1 MASPRASHGPST
13 SEKTAIPEPYNRS
26 SRAVCKQLRQIHKAC
41 GQWPWEFLPG
51 RIPEALDKHMLAPL
65 VTAVEFA
72 CDDEHNVT
80 LSELTEWLMGQKG
93 DWVLTSTHSSNA
105 LDWVIYTHDKRANR
119 RRSTNNGTDSGRPS
133 SRARKRQHSN
143 DEVIF
148 PRPPR
153 PDPQSRQKKRWAE
166 TRSPTAEDVA
176 EVKAQSEPGP
186 EPEPD
191 FEPEPEPEPELEL
204 DHDMEMDVDDSNPN
218 GDDGENTNA
227 NINTNTN
234 LGGTNKQTL
243 EEAIA
248 ASARRLEVA
257 RDNLKEYED
266 ELETEREA
274 LKTISDSLSE
284 ASEAHEAAIQKWR
297 DAVLQADT
305 KQNELQQFQNLAQ
318 SFSRDTQA
326 ALEQHSQSLRH
337 LSDQAIE
344 EEKHAEDELR
354 TRRRAFCIL
363 EDRKDT
369 KEGTIKKISARIRRY
384 QDDIDAEEVKHQ
396 RLLAEHYL
404 ELLSN
409 DIIQGISIAD
419 ISYAKILEIKL
430 ERDQRIWVAAKRYP
444 VLCSDLSN
452 FLTQLPSC
460 AESCVLDFV
469 SASSCGTNAT
479 CLCTNPKLKD
489 DVLPCVES
497 HCLPREALAAI
508 NLTSVAC
515 DFPIRD
521 KHEQFNILTITLIV
535 ITGITVGLRFLE
547 KIRYGPG
554 LQLDDYV
561 ITGAFCDGC
570 QHPQTTLSGSVW
582 QFFQPYMG

>member
-1 MASPRASHGPST
+1 MANPGPRASPGPST
-13 SEKTAIPEPYNRS
+13 SDKTPIPGPYNRS
-26 SRAVCKQLRQIHKAC
+26 SRTVCKQLRQIHKAC
-41 GQWPWEFLPG
+41 GQWPWDFLPG

-65 VTAVEFA
+65 VTAIEFA

-93 DWVLTSTHSSNA
+93 DWVLTSTQSSNA

-119 RRSTNNGTDSGRPS
+119 RRSTNSGIDTGRPS

-143 DEVIF
+143 DEVIL
-148 PRPPR
+148 PRPSR

-166 TRSPTAEDVA
+166 TRSPTAEDVT
-176 EVKAQSEPGP
+176 ELEDQSKPGP
-186 EPEPD
+186 EPDPGPEPSLK
-191 FEPEPEPEPELEL
+191 PEPEHEPELEL
-204 DHDMEMDVDDSNPN
+204 DHDMEMDVDDSNQN
-218 GDDGENTNA
+218 GDDVENANAIINTNA
-227 NINTNTN
+227 N
-234 LGGTNKQTL
+234 LGRTNKQTL

-248 ASARRLEVA
+248 ASSRRLEVA
-257 RDNLKEYED
+257 RGNLKEYED
-266 ELETEREA
+266 ELEIERQGLEA
-274 LKTISDSLSE
+274 IEASRSE
-284 ASEAHEAAIQKWR
+284 ASETHDAAIQRWR

-344 EEKHAEDELR
+344 DEKHAENELR
-354 TRRRAFCIL
+354 TRRREFCIL

-369 KEGTIKKISARIRRY
+369 KEGIIKKISARIRRY

-430 ERDQRIWVAAKRYP
+430 ERDQRIWY
-444 VLCSDLSN
+444 
-452 FLTQLPSC
+452 
-460 AESCVLDFV
+460 
-469 SASSCGTNAT
+469 
-479 CLCTNPKLKD
+479 
-489 DVLPCVES
+489 
-497 HCLPREALAAI
+497 
-508 NLTSVAC
+508 
-515 DFPIRD
+515 
-521 KHEQFNILTITLIV
+521 EQ
-535 ITGITVGLRFLE
+535 R
-547 KIRYGPG
+547 
-554 LQLDDYV
+554 QM
-561 ITGAFCDGC
+561 
-570 QHPQTTLSGSVW
+570 S
-582 QFFQPYMG
+582 

>member
-13 SEKTAIPEPYNRS
+13 SEKTAIPEPHNRS

-41 GQWPWEFLPG
+41 GQWPWDFLPG

-143 DEVIF
+143 DEVIL

-176 EVKAQSEPGP
+176 
-186 EPEPD
+186 
-191 FEPEPEPEPELEL
+191 
-204 DHDMEMDVDDSNPN
+204 
-218 GDDGENTNA
+218 
-227 NINTNTN
+227 
-234 LGGTNKQTL
+234 

-274 LKTISDSLSE
+274 LKTINASLSE

-430 ERDQRIWVAAKRYP
+430 ERDQRIWY
-444 VLCSDLSN
+444 
-452 FLTQLPSC
+452 
-460 AESCVLDFV
+460 
-469 SASSCGTNAT
+469 
-479 CLCTNPKLKD
+479 
-489 DVLPCVES
+489 
-497 HCLPREALAAI
+497 
-508 NLTSVAC
+508 
-515 DFPIRD
+515 
-521 KHEQFNILTITLIV
+521 EQRQMN
-535 ITGITVGLRFLE
+535 
-547 KIRYGPG
+547 
-554 LQLDDYV
+554 
-561 ITGAFCDGC
+561 
-570 QHPQTTLSGSVW
+570 
-582 QFFQPYMG
+582 

>member
-1 MASPRASHGPST
+1 MANPCPRASHGSST

-26 SRAVCKQLRQIHKAC
+26 SRPVCKQLRQIHKAC
-41 GQWPWEFLPG
+41 GQWPWDLLPG
-51 RIPEALDKHMLAPL
+51 RIPEALDKHMLGPL

-105 LDWVIYTHDKRANR
+105 LDWVTYTHDKRAHR
-119 RRSTNNGTDSGRPS
+119 RRSSTNNGIDSGRPS

-143 DEVIF
+143 DEVIL

-153 PDPQSRQKKRWAE
+153 SDTQSRQKKRGTE
-166 TRSPTAEDVA
+166 IRSPTADNVA
-176 EVKAQSEPGP
+176 EAEAQSETGP

-191 FEPEPEPEPELEL
+191 FEPEPEPEPEPELEL

-218 GDDGENTNA
+218 GDAGEK
-227 NINTNTN
+227 TNTN
-234 LGGTNKQTL
+234 RSKTDNQTL
-243 EEAIA
+243 DEAIA
-248 ASARRLEVA
+248 ASARRLEEA

-266 ELETEREA
+266 DLQIEREA
-274 LKTISDSLSE
+274 LKAIDASRSV
-284 ASEAHEAAIQKWR
+284 ASESHEAAIQKWR
-297 DAVLQADT
+297 DAVLKADT

-344 EEKHAEDELR
+344 EEKHAENELR
-354 TRRRAFCIL
+354 ARRREFCIL
-363 EDRKDT
+363 EDKKDT
-369 KEGTIKKISARIRRY
+369 KEGIIKKISARIRRY
-384 QDDIDAEEVKHQ
+384 QDDIDAEEAKHQ

-430 ERDQRIWVAAKRYP
+430 ERDQRIWY
-444 VLCSDLSN
+444 
-452 FLTQLPSC
+452 
-460 AESCVLDFV
+460 
-469 SASSCGTNAT
+469 
-479 CLCTNPKLKD
+479 
-489 DVLPCVES
+489 
-497 HCLPREALAAI
+497 
-508 NLTSVAC
+508 
-515 DFPIRD
+515 
-521 KHEQFNILTITLIV
+521 EQ
-535 ITGITVGLRFLE
+535 R
-547 KIRYGPG
+547 
-554 LQLDDYV
+554 QM
-561 ITGAFCDGC
+561 
-570 QHPQTTLSGSVW
+570 S
-582 QFFQPYMG
+582 

>member
-13 SEKTAIPEPYNRS
+13 SEKPAIPEPYNRS

-80 LSELTEWLMGQKG
+80 LSELTEWLMSQKG
-93 DWVLTSTHSSNA
+93 DWVLTSTHASNA

-119 RRSTNNGTDSGRPS
+119 RRSTNNGIDSGRPS

-143 DEVIF
+143 DEVIL

-153 PDPQSRQKKRWAE
+153 SDPQSRQKKRWAE
-166 TRSPTAEDVA
+166 TKSPTAEDVA

-218 GDDGENTNA
+218 GDGGENTNA

-274 LKTISDSLSE
+274 LKTINASLSE

-430 ERDQRIWVAAKRYP
+430 ERDQRIWY
-444 VLCSDLSN
+444 
-452 FLTQLPSC
+452 
-460 AESCVLDFV
+460 
-469 SASSCGTNAT
+469 
-479 CLCTNPKLKD
+479 
-489 DVLPCVES
+489 
-497 HCLPREALAAI
+497 
-508 NLTSVAC
+508 
-515 DFPIRD
+515 
-521 KHEQFNILTITLIV
+521 EQRQMN
-535 ITGITVGLRFLE
+535 
-547 KIRYGPG
+547 
-554 LQLDDYV
+554 
-561 ITGAFCDGC
+561 
-570 QHPQTTLSGSVW
+570 
-582 QFFQPYMG
+582 

>member
-1 MASPRASHGPST
+1 
-13 SEKTAIPEPYNRS
+13 
-26 SRAVCKQLRQIHKAC
+26 
-41 GQWPWEFLPG
+41 
-51 RIPEALDKHMLAPL
+51 
-65 VTAVEFA
+65 
-72 CDDEHNVT
+72 
-80 LSELTEWLMGQKG
+80 
-93 DWVLTSTHSSNA
+93 
-105 LDWVIYTHDKRANR
+105 
-119 RRSTNNGTDSGRPS
+119 
-133 SRARKRQHSN
+133 
-143 DEVIF
+143 
-148 PRPPR
+148 
-153 PDPQSRQKKRWAE
+153 
-166 TRSPTAEDVA
+166 
-176 EVKAQSEPGP
+176 
-186 EPEPD
+186 
-191 FEPEPEPEPELEL
+191 
-204 DHDMEMDVDDSNPN
+204 MEMDVDDSNPN

-274 LKTISDSLSE
+274 LKTINASLSE

-430 ERDQRIWVAAKRYP
+430 ERDQRIWY
-444 VLCSDLSN
+444 
-452 FLTQLPSC
+452 
-460 AESCVLDFV
+460 
-469 SASSCGTNAT
+469 
-479 CLCTNPKLKD
+479 
-489 DVLPCVES
+489 
-497 HCLPREALAAI
+497 
-508 NLTSVAC
+508 
-515 DFPIRD
+515 
-521 KHEQFNILTITLIV
+521 EQRQMN
-535 ITGITVGLRFLE
+535 
-547 KIRYGPG
+547 
-554 LQLDDYV
+554 
-561 ITGAFCDGC
+561 
-570 QHPQTTLSGSVW
+570 
-582 QFFQPYMG
+582 

>member
-13 SEKTAIPEPYNRS
+13 SEKTAIPEPHNRS

-41 GQWPWEFLPG
+41 GQWPWDFLPG

-119 RRSTNNGTDSGRPS
+119 RRSTNNGIDSGRPS
-133 SRARKRQHSN
+133 SRTRKRQHSN
-143 DEVIF
+143 DEVIL

-153 PDPQSRQKKRWAE
+153 SDPQSRQKKRWAE

-176 EVKAQSEPGP
+176 
-186 EPEPD
+186 
-191 FEPEPEPEPELEL
+191 
-204 DHDMEMDVDDSNPN
+204 
-218 GDDGENTNA
+218 
-227 NINTNTN
+227 
-234 LGGTNKQTL
+234 

-284 ASEAHEAAIQKWR
+284 ASEAHEAAIQIWR

-430 ERDQRIWVAAKRYP
+430 ERDQRIWY
-444 VLCSDLSN
+444 
-452 FLTQLPSC
+452 
-460 AESCVLDFV
+460 
-469 SASSCGTNAT
+469 
-479 CLCTNPKLKD
+479 
-489 DVLPCVES
+489 
-497 HCLPREALAAI
+497 
-508 NLTSVAC
+508 
-515 DFPIRD
+515 
-521 KHEQFNILTITLIV
+521 EQRQMN
-535 ITGITVGLRFLE
+535 
-547 KIRYGPG
+547 
-554 LQLDDYV
+554 
-561 ITGAFCDGC
+561 
-570 QHPQTTLSGSVW
+570 
-582 QFFQPYMG
+582 

>member
-93 DWVLTSTHSSNA
+93 DWVLTSTHASNA

-119 RRSTNNGTDSGRPS
+119 RRSTNNGIDSGRPS

-143 DEVIF
+143 DEVIL

-153 PDPQSRQKKRWAE
+153 SDPQSRQKKRWAE
-166 TRSPTAEDVA
+166 TKSPTAEDVA

-243 EEAIA
+243 E
-248 ASARRLEVA
+248 V
-257 RDNLKEYED
+257 
-266 ELETEREA
+266 
-274 LKTISDSLSE
+274 
-284 ASEAHEAAIQKWR
+284 
-297 DAVLQADT
+297 
-305 KQNELQQFQNLAQ
+305 
-318 SFSRDTQA
+318 
-326 ALEQHSQSLRH
+326 
-337 LSDQAIE
+337 
-344 EEKHAEDELR
+344 
-354 TRRRAFCIL
+354 
-363 EDRKDT
+363 
-369 KEGTIKKISARIRRY
+369 
-384 QDDIDAEEVKHQ
+384 
-396 RLLAEHYL
+396 
-404 ELLSN
+404 
-409 DIIQGISIAD
+409 
-419 ISYAKILEIKL
+419 SYPL
-430 ERDQRIWVAAKRYP
+430 P
-444 VLCSDLSN
+444 
-452 FLTQLPSC
+452 FL
-460 AESCVLDFV
+460 
-469 SASSCGTNAT
+469 
-479 CLCTNPKLKD
+479 
-489 DVLPCVES
+489 
-497 HCLPREALAAI
+497 
-508 NLTSVAC
+508 
-515 DFPIRD
+515 
-521 KHEQFNILTITLIV
+521 
-535 ITGITVGLRFLE
+535 
-547 KIRYGPG
+547 
-554 LQLDDYV
+554 
-561 ITGAFCDGC
+561 
-570 QHPQTTLSGSVW
+570 
-582 QFFQPYMG
+582 